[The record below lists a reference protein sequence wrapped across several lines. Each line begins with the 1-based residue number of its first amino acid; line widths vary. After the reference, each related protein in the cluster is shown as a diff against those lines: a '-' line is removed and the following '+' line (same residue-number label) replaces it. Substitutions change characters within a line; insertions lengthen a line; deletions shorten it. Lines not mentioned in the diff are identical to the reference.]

1 LGKGLAEV
9 SHMSA
14 VATTTDYHRWP
25 GLLPP
30 EPARVRTAAAKVFMR
45 RVAERC
51 GIRVQFADGGT
62 WGPSG
67 GPVLRIW
74 DIEAMAARLGR
85 AGEVGFGES
94 YMAAEWDADD
104 LVGVLEALARGVWT
118 AVPSPFAWLRHLARV
133 PNPQDQDNDLAGARR
148 NIAHHYDLS
157 NGLFARFL
165 DETMTYSSGL
175 FRDSSEPLAVA
186 QKRKIDR
193 ILDAVGAGLGTRL
206 LEIGS
211 GWGELAVRAARR
223 GSQVTTITL
232 SEEQASLARTRVTA
246 AGLDAQVEVRI
257 QDYRDVQ
264 GLFDAIV
271 SVEMIEAVG
280 SARWATYLATLDRH
294 LAIGGRVGLQTILA
308 DHGRMLE
315 SSRSRTWTRKY
326 IFPGGVIPSEH
337 ALEESLHRHT
347 GLKVVDRYRFGS
359 SYARTLHAWR
369 KRFAELGDEVLGLG
383 FDRTFLRMWDF
394 YLGQSEAGFRTGYL
408 DVAQLVL
415 SRSSFAGLS
424 APQRCQASDMVGE
437 W

>member
-1 LGKGLAEV
+1 
-9 SHMSA
+9 MSA
-14 VATTTDYHRWP
+14 VATMTDYNRWP
-25 GLLPP
+25 ELIPP
-30 EPARVRTAAAKVFMR
+30 PSAPLRTAAAKVFLR
-45 RVAERC
+45 RAARHC
-51 GIRVQFADGGT
+51 GIRVQFANGDT

-67 GPVLRIW
+67 GPVVRIW
-74 DIEAMAARLGR
+74 DIDALATRLGR

-104 LVGVLEALARGVWT
+104 LVAVLEALAQRIWT
-118 AVPSPFAWLRHLARV
+118 AVPLPVAWLRRLTRV

-157 NGLFARFL
+157 NELFARFL

-175 FRDSSEPLAVA
+175 FQDPSELLAVA
-186 QKRKIDR
+186 QRRKIDR
-193 ILDAVGAGLGTRL
+193 ILDAVGVGRGTRL

-232 SEEQASLARTRVTA
+232 SEEQASLARSRVTL
-246 AGLDAQVEVRI
+246 AGLDAHVDVRI

-280 SARWATYLATLDRH
+280 KGRWATYLGMLDRH

-326 IFPGGVIPSEH
+326 IFPGGVIPSEQ
-337 ALEESLHRHT
+337 ALEESLNRHT
-347 GLKVVDRYRFGS
+347 DLKVVDRYRFGS
-359 SYARTLHAWR
+359 SYAHTLHVWR
-369 KRFAELGDEVLGLG
+369 NRFAELGDEVLRLG
-383 FDRTFLRMWDF
+383 FDRTFLRMWNY
-394 YLGQSEAGFRTGYL
+394 YLSQSEAGFRTGYL
-408 DVAQLVL
+408 DVAQLIL
-415 SRSSFAGLS
+415 SRPGT
-424 APQRCQASDMVGE
+424 Q
-437 W
+437 